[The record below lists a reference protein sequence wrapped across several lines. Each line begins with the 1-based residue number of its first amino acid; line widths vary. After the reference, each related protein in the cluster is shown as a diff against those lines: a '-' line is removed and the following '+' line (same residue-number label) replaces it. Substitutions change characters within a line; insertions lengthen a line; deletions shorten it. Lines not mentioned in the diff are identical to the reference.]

1 MLLSVLQANAAVLD
15 VEANL
20 RTIDVAASRAAR
32 AGAGLLLT
40 PELFPVGYAPLRLRN
55 ELDPATLPAI
65 RDRLAGI
72 ARRNGIALV
81 YSVPAEAAEAAEP
94 AEATEAAGTA
104 GAGVVS
110 EGGSSQGMGRVGSPD
125 WNISAS
131 LVDAT
136 GAELLRYAKV
146 HLFGDEERKAFVAA
160 NEPPAVVDF
169 LGIRTSLL
177 ICYDI
182 EFPEAARAAAAR
194 GAELLLVPTALSAG
208 FETVPQVLVRARAL
222 ESQLTVAY
230 ANHCG
235 TEGSC
240 TFGGGSVV
248 AGPDGRL
255 LAEAGNA
262 PELLFATVDPE
273 AVRAARDEVPYLRE
287 RRPELYREWEAGLA
301 PEPDRP
307 GDNLP

>member
-1 MLLSVLQANAAVLD
+1 MMLLSVLQANAVVLD

-20 RTIDVAASRAAR
+20 RTIDDAANRAAH
-32 AGAGLLLT
+32 AGADLLLT
-40 PELFPVGYAPLRLRN
+40 PELFPVGYAPLRLRS

-65 RDRLAGI
+65 RERLAGI
-72 ARRNGIALV
+72 ARRHGISLV
-81 YSVPAEAAEAAEP
+81 YSLPAEAAKAAEAADVNGDG
-94 AEATEAAGTA
+94 ASR
-104 GAGVVS
+104 GAG
-110 EGGSSQGMGRVGSPD
+110 RVDSPG
-125 WNISAS
+125 WHISAT

-146 HLFGDEERKAFVAA
+146 HLFGNEERKAFIAA

-182 EFPEAARAAAAR
+182 EFPEAASAAAAR
-194 GAELLLVPTALSAG
+194 GAELLLVPTALSVGYEA
-208 FETVPQVLVRARAL
+208 VPQVLVRARAL
-222 ESQLTVAY
+222 ESQLNVAY

-235 TEGSC
+235 AEEAY

-248 AGPDGRL
+248 AGPDGGL

-262 PELLFATVDPE
+262 PALLFAAVGPD

-287 RRPELYREWEAGLA
+287 RRPGLYREWEARLA
-301 PEPDRP
+301 PGPGRP
-307 GDNLP
+307 ADTLA

>member
-1 MLLSVLQANAAVLD
+1 MMLLSVLQANAAVLD

-20 RTIDVAASRAAR
+20 RTIDEAANRAAR

-40 PELFPVGYAPLRLRN
+40 PELFPVGYAPLRLRS
-55 ELDPATLPAI
+55 ELDPATLPAL
-65 RDRLAGI
+65 RESLAGI
-72 ARRNGIALV
+72 ARRNGIGLV
-81 YSVPAEAAEAAEP
+81 YSLPAEAA
-94 AEATEAAGTA
+94 G
-104 GAGVVS
+104 GAGDGAAAAQKGNGS
-110 EGGSSQGMGRVGSPD
+110 RYMDRAGGPG
-125 WNISAS
+125 WHISAS

-160 NEPPAVVDF
+160 SEPPAVVDF

-208 FETVPQVLVRARAL
+208 YGAVPQVLVRARAL
-222 ESQLTVAY
+222 ESQLNVAY

-235 TEGSC
+235 AEDSY

-248 AGPDGRL
+248 AGPDGGV
-255 LAEAGNA
+255 LAAAGTA
-262 PELLFATVDPE
+262 PELLFATVGTE
-273 AVRAARDEVPYLRE
+273 AVRAARNDVPYLRE
-287 RRPELYREWEAGLA
+287 RRPELYRAWEAGLA
-301 PEPDRP
+301 SGPAQSADH
-307 GDNLP
+307 LA